1 MIFSARTGGWHGG
14 RGDVQRSIVGCV
26 SLTGRRARHSA
37 GACGSPGQRYLSRRS
52 PLLRSVRVRVAFRT
66 PNGCDA
72 KDVAQVGALIQAL
85 KLELPGIDAGFAWL
99 EAWDRGERW
108 RQALAKGGNAARQ
121 PEPDTLTA
129 LMSEACEAG
138 GKNPAD

>member
-1 MIFSARTGGWHGG
+1 
-14 RGDVQRSIVGCV
+14 
-26 SLTGRRARHSA
+26 
-37 GACGSPGQRYLSRRS
+37 
-52 PLLRSVRVRVAFRT
+52 VAFRT

-108 RQALAKGGNAARQ
+108 RQALAKGVMRLDSRS
-121 PEPDTLTA
+121 PTR
-129 LMSEACEAG
+129 
-138 GKNPAD
+138 